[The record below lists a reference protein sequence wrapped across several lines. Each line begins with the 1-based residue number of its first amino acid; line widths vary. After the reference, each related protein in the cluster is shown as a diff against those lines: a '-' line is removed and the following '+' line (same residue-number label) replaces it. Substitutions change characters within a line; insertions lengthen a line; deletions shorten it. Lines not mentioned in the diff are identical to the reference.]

1 MDTCYPA
8 PYPDLRAGSLL
19 RGAWVA
25 FRSRPG
31 LMLGLS
37 LAGFFAPHALVQGVL
52 DLLEAH
58 VLAPGNL
65 DLQRAVLQGAAQ
77 PFVTLFLAATFPVA
91 LRVWLDEEARFSM
104 VFRAFSGQRF
114 RSLVTLVLA
123 FSLAGL
129 AFVVL
134 LGLVIL
140 AAVMLQ
146 PAAKSMTA
154 YGLAGLVALLFCM
167 LLAAQAWLLA
177 VFGPAWLAVQEADM
191 KAGPALRLARELTRG
206 HRRKLA
212 WLAAIAMAEYFALP
226 FFLATALAIT
236 PLFFSVFPVA
246 CGMVLAIAALL
257 LLGLPLVQLM
267 LAGAYE
273 ELVRAYALQ
282 VSRAAACPA
291 PAPAGAA
298 PARA

>member
-1 MDTCYPA
+1 MATCFPA

-25 FRSRPG
+25 FRARPW

-58 VLAPGNL
+58 VLAPGNMNI
-65 DLQRAVLQGAAQ
+65 QRAALQGAAQ
-77 PFVTLFLAATFPVA
+77 PLVALFLVATFPVA

-104 VFRAFSGQRF
+104 VFRAFSRQRF
-114 RSLVTLVLA
+114 RSLIHLFLA
-123 FSLAGL
+123 FSLAWL
-129 AFVVL
+129 AFVAL
-134 LGLVIL
+134 LGLVVVAGL
-140 AAVMLQ
+140 VLR
-146 PAAKSMTA
+146 PDDGSL
-154 YGLAGLVALLFCM
+154 LAGLVVFLFLALL
-167 LLAAQAWLLA
+167 ATQAWLMV

-212 WLAAIAMAEYFALP
+212 WLVVIAMAQYFALP
-226 FFLATALAIT
+226 FFLAAALGIT

-246 CGMVLAIAALL
+246 CSVALAIAALL
-257 LLGLPLVQLM
+257 VLALPLVQLM

-282 VSRAAACPA
+282 VSRAAACPTPAQA
-291 PAPAGAA
+291 PAGEAPAGA
-298 PARA
+298 